1 MGKYKVSGDYD
12 EVDVNVWLSNEL
24 AELVDAQKVTA
35 NNTNDM
41 ARQLKEAN
49 RLKRLELDLL
59 ISLHRDELKKSDEL
73 FHYREE
79 LEESKHEK

>member
-1 MGKYKVSGDYD
+1 MGKYEIDDKC
-12 EVDVNVWLSNEL
+12 DVKQDTWIRLCIANEL
-24 AELVDAQKVTA
+24 A
-35 NNTNDM
+35 
-41 ARQLKEAN
+41 EAN

-79 LEESKHEK
+79 LEESKHEE